1 MQAKQISRTAEYMA
15 FFRALETALRPSE
28 RLVADP
34 FAKSFLRPS
43 LRWAVSLSTFPWLG
57 SLVERY
63 ADRRLPGA
71 RTSAIARTRLIDEA
85 WNQALREKIGQ
96 IAILGAGF
104 DCRAYR
110 LPQAAGATIFEV
122 DHPRMLAFKLTRL
135 NPILPSIPENI
146 RFAAIDFNLQSL
158 PEGLAEAGFDHSM
171 PALFLWEGVTNYLS
185 EKAVE
190 AVLRY
195 VGGCAPGSRI
205 VFTYVHRGV
214 LDGSDPF
221 DGGPKIVRDVAE
233 IGEAW
238 TFGLDP
244 AELSKFLGK
253 LSLQLDY
260 DLGAA
265 EYRLQFYGPRA
276 RTMRGYDFYHVAMAH
291 SIRADAPFHRP

>member
-1 MQAKQISRTAEYMA
+1 
-15 FFRALETALRPSE
+15 
-28 RLVADP
+28 
-34 FAKSFLRPS
+34 
-43 LRWAVSLSTFPWLG
+43 
-57 SLVERY
+57 VERY

-85 WNQALREKIGQ
+85 CNQALRERIGQ

-104 DCRAYR
+104 DCRACR
-110 LPQAAGATIFEV
+110 LPEAGSATIFEV
-122 DHPRMLAFKLTRL
+122 DHPEMLAFKQTRL
-135 NPILPSIPENI
+135 KQILPAIPENI
-146 RFAAIDFNLQSL
+146 RFASIDFNRQGL
-158 PEGLAEAGFDHSM
+158 PEVLANAGFDCST

-185 EKAVE
+185 EVAVE
-190 AVLRY
+190 AVLGY

-214 LDGSDPF
+214 LDGSTSF

-233 IGEAW
+233 IGEPW

-244 AELSKFLGK
+244 ADLPKFLGK

-260 DLGAA
+260 DVGAA

-276 RTMRGYDFYHVAMAH
+276 WAMRGYDFYHVAMAH
-291 SIRADAPFHRP
+291 SVKADRSPHRP